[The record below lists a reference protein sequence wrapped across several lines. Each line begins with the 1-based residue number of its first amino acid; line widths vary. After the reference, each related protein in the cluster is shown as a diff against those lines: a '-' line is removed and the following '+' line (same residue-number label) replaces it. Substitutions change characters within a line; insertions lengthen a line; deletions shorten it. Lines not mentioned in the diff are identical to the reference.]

1 MAVNNNKEMSS
12 SSVDKAKL
20 EELAHNVL
28 TNMSKKELEDTE
40 GDVLCKMVIKGK
52 ASSLT
57 SILGQIM
64 SAYYRSSG
72 NYTKGFDT
80 NLKLTLMIQKGETE
94 TETK

>member
-52 ASSLT
+52 ASSLA
-57 SILGQIM
+57 SILGQVM
-64 SAYYRSSG
+64 SAYYKTSG

-80 NLKLTLMIQKGETE
+80 NLKITLMIQKGEKNAQTE
-94 TETK
+94 